1 MTGAPQN
8 AQQTYVRL
16 RVAQHTLA
24 IAAGKVEELADYRL
38 PVPLPSAP
46 AHLLG
51 LMQLRDRSVPLI
63 ALDIFLATAVRC
75 EPQRVVIVSC
85 DGMRVGIVCDEIA
98 GMRDIPDAEL
108 SKVPANVP
116 HAIHPYVT
124 HEHVTDGSVVRV
136 LDVSALLAASRV
148 RKP

>member
-1 MTGAPQN
+1 MTGVPQSS
-8 AQQTYVRL
+8 QQTYVRL
-16 RVAQHTLA
+16 RVAQHALA
-24 IAAGKVEELADYRL
+24 IAAAKVEELADYRL

-75 EPQRVVIVSC
+75 EPQRVVIVVC
-85 DGMRVGIVCDEIA
+85 DGMRVGIVCDEVA
-98 GMRDIPDAEL
+98 GVRDIPDAEL
-108 SKVPANVP
+108 SKVPGTSAQG
-116 HAIHPYVT
+116 IHPYVT
-124 HEHVTDGSVVRV
+124 HEHVTDGGVVRI